1 MRALFLMA
9 LLLNVAF
16 LYWQYMREPA
26 AVVMLPATIPGA
38 EQLRMVD
45 EGIDPER
52 AFNNAARQNQAELL
66 SGEREADSQQQGVA
80 VTESLKP
87 APPCLV
93 AGPMVRKQQAE
104 QLSGRISKST
114 GAVVT
119 NRKVEVQIQQ
129 YWIYLASAASL
140 SEAQKLADGLAEHG
154 LKDYQILASPG
165 KKNAISL
172 GLFNEKESAQR
183 RYEQIRDMGY
193 SPHIE
198 IIERVAKRYEL
209 LIEPAE
215 GELMQP
221 ARIRPLLPNGQA
233 IGVRRDVCE

>member
-1 MRALFLMA
+1 MA

-16 LYWQYMREPA
+16 LYWQYTRET
-26 AVVMLPATIPGA
+26 VVVSSLPVVAPGI
-38 EQLRMVD
+38 EQLRLVD
-45 EGIDPER
+45 EGVESER
-52 AFNNAARQNQAELL
+52 TFDSATRQNQAEVP
-66 SGEREADSQQQGVA
+66 EEQQDADSPKQDVA
-80 VTESLKP
+80 EAEPLKP

-93 AGPMVRKQQAE
+93 AGPMVKKQLAE

-119 NRKVEVQIQQ
+119 SRRVEVQTQQ
-129 YWIYLASAASL
+129 YWIYLASVPSL
-140 SEAQKLADGLAEHG
+140 SEAQRLAEGLAGHG

-198 IIERVAKRYEL
+198 IIERIAKRYEL
-209 LIEPAE
+209 LIRPEQ

-221 ARIRPLLPNGQA
+221 ARIRPLLPKDLS

>member
-1 MRALFLMA
+1 
-9 LLLNVAF
+9 
-16 LYWQYMREPA
+16 
-26 AVVMLPATIPGA
+26 VVVSSLPAVASGV

-45 EGIDPER
+45 EAVDSER
-52 AFNNAARQNQAELL
+52 AFSNAARQNQAEATA
-66 SGEREADSQQQGVA
+66 GQQDTDSQKQEVA
-80 VTESLKP
+80 VAELLKP

-93 AGPMVRKQQAE
+93 VGPMVKKQLAE
-104 QLSGRISKST
+104 QLSDRISKST
-114 GAVVT
+114 GASVSS
-119 NRKVEVQIQQ
+119 RKVAVPIQQ

-140 SEAQKLADGLAEHG
+140 SEAQRLADGLAEHG

-183 RYEQIRDMGY
+183 RYEKIRDMGY

-198 IIERVAKRYEL
+198 IIERVANRYEL
-209 LIEPAE
+209 LVQPEQ

-221 ARIRPLLPNGQA
+221 ARIRPFLPKDLT